1 SYIVTDI
8 LNDMKLLDE
17 MFDTEIGIPNSNHN
31 KQERLLKDE
40 INANNFETK
49 SKAQIWLETM
59 QRGCEV
65 ARELFGIDLSVDWRD
80 DLIVA
85 AEAQQTAS
93 QDNNA
98 EGGAADG
105 QR

>member
-1 SYIVTDI
+1 
-8 LNDMKLLDE
+8 
-17 MFDTEIGIPNSNHN
+17 
-31 KQERLLKDE
+31 
-40 INANNFETK
+40 
-49 SKAQIWLETM
+49 M

-93 QDNNA
+93 QDA
-98 EGGAADG
+98 RIGDASDAGGAADG